1 MKNNNAE
8 KIEEQAM
15 RLFEALE
22 NVDPVL
28 LERSEQGRR
37 AIPFRKY
44 AGLAAAA
51 LVFLAVGG
59 SSLYGLRFSGVN
71 REDSTGGNEAR
82 AGEALQSVKQG
93 TEAQDKY
100 VAGGQDM
107 QWNSPESGEADGI
120 IFDRD
125 DEGAESVRDEAE
137 PLVSNPAD
145 PCAFKLGKELGD
157 PGNESGA
164 LKKESGVF
172 ELGEGAELLGVMM
185 NYLPKELPEGYCV
198 SDREVSAEGSE
209 NDYFLF
215 RLESAEGSRLEY
227 RADYMEQKDSLPEE
241 VRYINAEGLS
251 GEMLEG
257 EIKKLAQPEQEYTE
271 VAVLYGDGVC
281 VRISG
286 DCSAEILWELI
297 PLK

>member
-1 MKNNNAE
+1 MKNNNTE

-22 NVDPVL
+22 NVDPML

-37 AIPFRKY
+37 AIPFWKY

-59 SSLYGLRFSGVN
+59 SSLYALRFPGVN

-82 AGEALQSVKQG
+82 AGEALQPAKQG
-93 TEAQDKY
+93 TQAQDKF

-107 QWNSPESGEADGI
+107 LQDCPENNAADESF
-120 IFDRD
+120 FDRQG
-125 DEGAESVRDEAE
+125 ERLESVKEE
-137 PLVSNPAD
+137 SLVSNPAE
-145 PCAFKLGKELGD
+145 PCTFKLGKE
-157 PGNESGA
+157 P
-164 LKKESGVF
+164 GVF

-286 DCSAEILWELI
+286 DCSAEILWELL